1 MNSEQLPLQLP
12 WLAKQAGLSESRVK
26 ALWLEAA
33 EFAEKQCGNRDLPEF
48 PRLAMEKL
56 RALIDAEC
64 ASLNAVSPARAW
76 ARFQRQCWSLQL
88 TWLEA
93 GQTITARTLR
103 ALRSTP
109 VAKAA

>member
-12 WLAKQAGLSESRVK
+12 WLARQAGLSDARVK

-33 EFAEKQCGNRDLPEF
+33 AFAEQKCGNRDLPEF

-56 RALIDAEC
+56 RSLVAAES
-64 ASLNAVSPARAW
+64 ARLNAASPSRAW
-76 ARFQRQCWSLQL
+76 ARFQFHCWSLQL

-103 ALRSTP
+103 ALSGTP
-109 VAKAA
+109 VARAA